1 MSDAETPRREGEHHH
16 EHGEHH
22 HHHGEHRSHHH
33 HGGAAS
39 NSSMDRDNKRTQF
52 QRAALIMPAVLF
64 AIGLLVWG
72 WGMNYNDLDMPNDR
86 LVTCGGWMMG
96 ICGGIFALLLLADWT
111 NRAKKAIRDARE
123 RRERR
128 ESEREQHR
136 SRHRHH
142 HHHHH
147 HEDAPSGEGTSPF
160 DDHSASRSR
169 HRRILFIL

>member
-1 MSDAETPRREGEHHH
+1 MSDAETPRREGEDHH

-22 HHHGEHRSHHH
+22 HLHGEHRSHHH

-52 QRAALIMPAVLF
+52 QRAALIMPAILF

-72 WGMNYNDLDMPNDR
+72 WGMNYNGLDLPSDT

-147 HEDAPSGEGTSPF
+147 HEDAPSGEGT
-160 DDHSASRSR
+160 
-169 HRRILFIL
+169 